1 MATLMSTVGR
11 TIHRTANSL
20 LENDVP
26 TKIADAIASAAKSG
40 MSVVEEAVKVVRDVT
55 EPEAET
61 PPPDNDGP

>member
-1 MATLMSTVGR
+1 MATLVSMVGR

-26 TKIADAIASAAKSG
+26 TKIADALASTARSG

-61 PPPDNDGP
+61 PPPDSDGP

>member
-1 MATLMSTVGR
+1 MATLMSMVGR

-26 TKIADAIASAAKSG
+26 TKIADALASTAKSG

-55 EPEAET
+55 KPEAET